1 MNKKTSFD
9 ENNQTKT
16 ISIPLNNSCY
26 DKVAVFQASYKFTD
40 QCYVKIKP
48 DEEETIVVILSLKEE
63 GSADLSVIAKEFQN
77 EVIDQQLRRELEK
90 RYGNLREL
98 IYEHAFA
105 PIANLT
111 DRVKDAK

>member
-1 MNKKTSFD
+1 MS
-9 ENNQTKT
+9 ENHQAKI

-26 DKVAVFQASYKFTD
+26 DKIAVFQASYRFTD
-40 QCYVKIKP
+40 QCYVEIQPK
-48 DEEETIVVILSLKEE
+48 EGEAIVVTLSLKEE

-77 EVIDQQLRRELEK
+77 EVIDQQLRLELEK
-90 RYGNLREL
+90 RYGSLREL

-105 PIANLT
+105 PIANLS